1 MTIAIYSGT
10 FDPITL
16 GHEDVLGRACRIFD
30 KVVLAVAENSSK
42 NTLFTFEERLTLAQQ
57 IASQYPNAVAE
68 GFSGLL
74 IEFMKKKE
82 ATVIIRGVR
91 NGSDFD
97 YETRMASINHCL
109 DHHVQ
114 TIFFPPMD
122 NTQFISGTLVREI
135 KRLGGDVSAFV
146 SPIVLRALESK
157 CPSDQH

>member
-10 FDPITL
+10 FDPFTL
-16 GHEDVLGRACRIFD
+16 GHEDVLSRACRIFD
-30 KVVLAVAENSSK
+30 HVIVAVAADCNK
-42 NTLFTFEERLTLAQQ
+42 KTFFTFEERIALAKQ
-57 IASQYPNAVAE
+57 IASQYPNASAE

-74 IEFMKKKE
+74 CEFVKQKN

-97 YETRMASINHCL
+97 YETRMASVNHSL
-109 DHHVQ
+109 NQDIQ

-135 KRLGGDVSAFV
+135 RRLGGDVSSFV
-146 SPIVLRALESK
+146 SPLILQALNAKYEKNS
-157 CPSDQH
+157 H